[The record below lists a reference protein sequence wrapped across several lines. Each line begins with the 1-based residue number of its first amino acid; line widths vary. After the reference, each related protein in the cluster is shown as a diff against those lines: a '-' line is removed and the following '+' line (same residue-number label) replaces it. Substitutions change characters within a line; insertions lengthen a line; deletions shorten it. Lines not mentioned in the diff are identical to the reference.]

1 MSISA
6 VFDRSQV
13 THELPKFDLIDR
25 TKFDLSEVTLK
36 ESEIALMEKAFLSE
50 TTSLTDGALIMPNA
64 IYAKDSINFWREKT
78 HGLPYHIKQKLF
90 AKYKATLNRAPTEND
105 LTKYHKYANGDLRQA
120 VELFHKYINQKQLW
134 LLDGKTIESKAKLI
148 ANSTNAFVTDIQT
161 DGYRG
166 RKWGGKVSA
175 YITIKKVVEPDLAEL
190 GLEPLFKLTKK
201 SKLKDYYSALI
212 RYMSDEY
219 LIGKFE
225 KQADQLREY
234 IEILFGNVRDYST
247 PYASRKCQNEFKAS
261 RIQQK
266 DWINDMVIQDIDDP
280 ENVVPLAA
288 AIASSV
294 SNPVIR
300 RNELMTRIRGFENIA
315 EESGFVGSFITL
327 TAPSAYH
334 ANSRKF
340 NGNKPNKTQK
350 YLTNTWAKVR
360 AKLARENI
368 KYFGVRVTEPHA
380 DATPHWHMILFFQ
393 ADDKQAVETSIFKYF
408 TQQHWQELTNDKT
421 DECDLLTIKS
431 FYKNRKLGDVDLKEI
446 TKAYDR
452 PERRVKFVDIDK
464 NFGSATGYIA
474 KYVAKNIDA
483 AHCTDKETGKP
494 LIDDETGKPINDET
508 VIGVLAW
515 TSRWRIRQFQFLGG
529 APVTT
534 YRECRKFMN
543 DYSIEDSV
551 LKDLTGSTDEFDESN
566 FIDNFQEV
574 LNAADTGNFAKYVQ
588 LTGGAFQGRN
598 GSIKTLL
605 EEIENST

>member
-1 MSISA
+1 
-6 VFDRSQV
+6 
-13 THELPKFDLIDR
+13 
-25 TKFDLSEVTLK
+25 
-36 ESEIALMEKAFLSE
+36 
-50 TTSLTDGALIMPNA
+50 
-64 IYAKDSINFWREKT
+64 
-78 HGLPYHIKQKLF
+78 
-90 AKYKATLNRAPTEND
+90 
-105 LTKYHKYANGDLRQA
+105 
-120 VELFHKYINQKQLW
+120 
-134 LLDGKTIESKAKLI
+134 
-148 ANSTNAFVTDIQT
+148 
-161 DGYRG
+161 
-166 RKWGGKVSA
+166 
-175 YITIKKVVEPDLAEL
+175 
-190 GLEPLFKLTKK
+190 
-201 SKLKDYYSALI
+201 
-212 RYMSDEY
+212 
-219 LIGKFE
+219 
-225 KQADQLREY
+225 
-234 IEILFGNVRDYST
+234 
-247 PYASRKCQNEFKAS
+247 
-261 RIQQK
+261 
-266 DWINDMVIQDIDDP
+266 
-280 ENVVPLAA
+280 
-288 AIASSV
+288 
-294 SNPVIR
+294 
-300 RNELMTRIRGFENIA
+300 MTRIRGFENIA
-315 EESGFVGSFITL
+315 EESGFVGSFVTL

-350 YLTNTWAKVR
+350 YLTSTWAKVR
-360 AKLARENI
+360 AKLAREEI
-368 KYFGVRVTEPHA
+368 KYFGLRVTEPHA
-380 DATPHWHMILFFQ
+380 DATPHWHMILFFEP
-393 ADDKQAVETSIFKYF
+393 DYKQAVETIIFKYF

-452 PERRVKFVDIDK
+452 PERRVKFVDIDA

-515 TSRWRIRQFQFLGG
+515 ASRWRIRQFQFLGG

-566 FIDNFQEV
+566 FIGNFQEV
-574 LNAADTGNFAKYVQ
+574 LNAADCGDFARYVQ

-605 EEIENST
+605 EEIENSYGEIITKVKGFKYQGFEFVTKEINWQIVKAKSLLSSLAFDSASGAPWSADNKCTIKDQSFLDHPDVVWQQIQESGSRLTYLNNKPPINRH